1 MRKFFG
7 GLVAIALLTNAAPL
21 LAGAPQAHNSTKT
34 ADASVVDA
42 AQAGDANAQW
52 QLGVLIDEGKY
63 PGTLDQAINLFR
75 KSAAQKNT
83 DAIASLAV
91 MYANGRGVPQDYAAA
106 MRYYQLAARL
116 GNAHAL
122 EGLGVLYANGQGVPA
137 DEKEAVA
144 YWLVAAAAGDSSAM
158 SLLNEKLTSIDPK
171 SNAMLY
177 DRANQ
182 IADAYGILPRNESSP
197 TALGN

>member
-1 MRKFFG
+1 MRKLFC
-7 GLVAIALLTNAAPL
+7 GLVAAALLTNAAPL
-21 LAGAPQAHNSTKT
+21 LAGAPQANNSAQS
-34 ADASVVDA
+34 ADGLIVDA
-42 AQAGDANAQW
+42 ARAGDANAQW

-63 PGTLDQAINLFR
+63 PGTLDQAITLFR
-75 KSAAQKNT
+75 ESAAQKNT

-122 EGLGVLYANGQGVPA
+122 EGLGVLYANGQGVAA
-137 DEKEAVA
+137 DEKEAIA
-144 YWLVAAAAGDSSAM
+144 YWLVAAAAGDPSAM

-182 IADAYGILPRNESSP
+182 IAEAYGILPRSASSP